1 MQKGYPMRILTVA
14 FIFVMLMPGAALA
27 KDAYTRGHARID
39 RAYAEPHQVV
49 IRNNTRND
57 SWSTKSNTNTG
68 HSGKG
73 NPNHYD
79 LRFNNQYS
87 PVKK

>member
-1 MQKGYPMRILTVA
+1 MRIVTVA
-14 FIFVMLMPGAALA
+14 FIFVMLMAGAALA

-39 RAYAEPHQVV
+39 RAYAEQHQTVV
-49 IRNNTRND
+49 QNHTRND
-57 SWSTKSNTNTG
+57 SWSTKSNANTYTG
-68 HSGKG
+68 QSGKG

-87 PVKK
+87 PMKK

>member
-1 MQKGYPMRILTVA
+1 MRILPVA
-14 FIFVMLMPGAALA
+14 LIFVMLMAGAALA
-27 KDAYTRGHARID
+27 KDTYTRGHARID
-39 RAYAEPHQVV
+39 RAYAEPHQRVV
-49 IRNNTRND
+49 QNNTRND
-57 SWSTKSNTNTG
+57 SWSTKGSTNTYTG
-68 HSGKG
+68 QSGKG